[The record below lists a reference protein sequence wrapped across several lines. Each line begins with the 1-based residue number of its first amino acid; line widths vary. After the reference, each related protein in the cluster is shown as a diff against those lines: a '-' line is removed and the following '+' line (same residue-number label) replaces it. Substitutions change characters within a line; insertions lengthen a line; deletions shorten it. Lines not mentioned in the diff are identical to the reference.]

1 MYPEVTLTLCD
12 DLGRTWQ
19 LVVQSKRFT
28 IGRTLENDLTIDNS
42 SLSRRHAVIENFEGV
57 VQISDCGSQNG
68 TKVNGATIVAS
79 TILHSGDVISLAGV
93 CEIEVSIEEN
103 GSEIHV
109 AQTPPGA
116 LQAKQEAKAQ
126 VSQQVGAGERRG
138 TNINGSVSLGSWLRT
153 PNAHLVAGNLCFSL
167 MLTMIVL

>member
-19 LVVQSKRFT
+19 LVVQSKRVT

-79 TILHSGDVISLAGV
+79 AILHSGDVISLARV
-93 CEIEVSIEEN
+93 CEIEESIGEN
-103 GSEIHV
+103 GRGNNV
-109 AQTPPGA
+109 RQNPPGRR
-116 LQAKQEAKAQ
+116 QPKQKKKGH
-126 VSQQVGAGERRG
+126 S
-138 TNINGSVSLGSWLRT
+138 
-153 PNAHLVAGNLCFSL
+153 
-167 MLTMIVL
+167 